1 MSAERVPEALNAIH
15 DAARRIGDTV
25 DQWVLMADTERRYHH
40 RADDRE
46 IDEMLELML
55 QQALLFGEDD

>member
-15 DAARRIGDTV
+15 DAATRIGNNV
-25 DQWVLMADTERRYHH
+25 DHWVLMADAERRYHH
-40 RADDRE
+40 RADERE
-46 IDEMLELML
+46 IDEMLELLL